1 MSATPE
7 NQDWS
12 GLSVYER
19 AEKYSKWLESLS
31 LRERVAHLLMPL
43 DYMCPSQKH
52 CDALERLATREAA
65 LNAWE
70 KPRSMTVKRDGWC
83 FDSVVSWVARDA
95 CFCFLAPAQ
104 KRTAAEIK
112 RAGQKAASLAKE
124 LAELIEGHST
134 LQFAGYRISPP
145 DMKNA
150 SLGIFSEVTHQ
161 GLAYR
166 LRAFADLAAKSAA
179 AAPIVPRPN
188 QASADA
194 HALAVGF
201 CEIFDYAYGGPCIE
215 VTAALVS
222 EAFDTLIDADTVKK
236 WWQRRDVDEG
246 PGDTSEELP

>member
-7 NQDWS
+7 NPDWS

-19 AEKYSKWLESLS
+19 AEKYSKWLESLP
-31 LRERVAHLLMPL
+31 LRERVSYLLMQCVHPHSSPK
-43 DYMCPSQKH
+43 DRE
-52 CDALERLATREAA
+52 ALERLTTREAA
-65 LNAWE
+65 LNAWG
-70 KPRSMTVKRDGWC
+70 KLCSMTVKRDWWC

-95 CFCFLAPAQ
+95 AFCFLAPAQ

-134 LQFAGYRISPP
+134 LQFPGYRFSPP

-150 SLGIFSEVTHQ
+150 SLEIFSEGTHR
-161 GLAYR
+161 GLTYR
-166 LRAFADLAAKSAA
+166 LRAFSDLAAKSAA
-179 AAPIVPRPN
+179 YTPVVPRPN
-188 QASADA
+188 SESADA
-194 HALAVGF
+194 RALAVRL
-201 CEIFDYAYGGPCIE
+201 CEMFDYAYGAPCIE
-215 VTAALVS
+215 VAAALVS

-236 WWQRRDVDEG
+236 WWQRREVEEG